1 MSSDRDSEYLSR
13 VLARAEDQAKSI
25 GLALRMSR
33 RPGCDVAFEAS
44 AEALAVAALGK
55 LARRRVAAS
64 DLAAW
69 DGLVDGLVLRLEG
82 AAEKRS

>member
-33 RPGCDVAFEAS
+33 RPGCDVTFEAS

-55 LARRRVAAS
+55 LARRRAAAR
-64 DLAAW
+64 DLAVW